1 MKKILTSVWNFIIAL
16 TEACYAAHLARNG
29 QHTRAKNIYK

>member
-1 MKKILTSVWNFIIAL
+1 MSKFIKQIGSFLMAC

-29 QHTRAKNIYK
+29 QHTRAKNLYK

>member
-1 MKKILTSVWNFIIAL
+1 MKTILKSISDFLMAC

-29 QHTRAKNIYK
+29 QHTRAKDLYK